1 MMTERK
7 WIVAAFANFGVAAL
21 LGLVLRCAPF
31 VEMPWLNFRHVTHAH
46 SHAAMMGWLYM
57 GIFCLVLH
65 TFLRENERNGR
76 LFRWLFWIL
85 QFAVVGMVCSFPFQ
99 GYGAVSITFSA
110 IHLFASYTFLVAIWK
125 KLVNAERQSKLLLKT
140 AIVLMMFSTLGVYSI
155 GPATVFAGRFSDLY
169 NLCIQFFLHF
179 QFQGWFFFA
188 LLAIFFQRM
197 HVSGGD
203 ILSPKTFS
211 WFYSLLLFACFGM
224 IALPIAQFLGWEFLL
239 PLNTVGATAQL
250 LAVLILFTALNKFKH
265 SIGNS
270 SFVIKIA
277 VWAVVVSLLVKAIGQ
292 AALSWPSIAIAPVLI
307 RPMVVGF
314 IHLLLLSAAS
324 FFIIGSLNGIRVFPI
339 RTNYLKR
346 GLIGLLIGIVVTEVA
361 LFVQAFSIW
370 TETSVFYHYH
380 EVLLLGSVVL
390 FASVIVLFISVASK
404 LKFAQV

>member
-1 MMTERK
+1 MMERK
-7 WIVAAFANFGVAAL
+7 WIVAAFGNFGVAAL
-21 LGLVLRCAPF
+21 LGLVLRCVPL
-31 VEMPWLNFRHVTHAH
+31 VEIPWLNFRHVTHAH

-57 GIFCLVLH
+57 AIFGLVLH
-65 TFLRENERNGR
+65 TFLPEKERTAK

-85 QFAVVGMVCSFPFQ
+85 QFAVMGMVCSFPFQ

-110 IHLFASYTFLVAIWK
+110 IHLFASYTFLVAVWK
-125 KLVNAERQSKLLLKT
+125 KLSNVERQPKLLLKT
-140 AIVLMMFSTLGVYSI
+140 AIVLMIFSTLGVYAI

-197 HVSGGD
+197 HVSGRNVLG
-203 ILSPKTFS
+203 KNAFF

-224 IALPIAQFLGWEFLL
+224 MALPTAQYLGWEFLL
-239 PLNTVGATAQL
+239 PLNTVGAIAQL
-250 LAVLILFTALNKFKH
+250 AAVLILLTALNKFKH
-265 SIGNS
+265 AIGNS

-277 VWAVVVSLLVKAIGQ
+277 VWAVVVSLFVKAIGQ

-324 FFIIGSLNGIRVFPI
+324 FFIIGSLSGIGVFSDKA
-339 RTNYLKR
+339 NYLKM
-346 GLIGLLIGIVVTEVA
+346 GSIGLLIGIVITEVA

-380 EVLLLGSVVL
+380 EVLLLGSIFLVAGVFVL
-390 FASVIVLFISVASK
+390 FSAIVSEPKAALS
-404 LKFAQV
+404 